1 MQSPI
6 YKIDKSRTTWI
17 GARGRGKWPQWL
29 DQLGPEIPP
38 VDPYASGS
46 KRVFLPID
54 SVEQES
60 LISTWFF
67 QAFRLSIVGVGG
79 QDTGKMG
86 ERILQKGRAEFS
98 QQLFLH
104 PNHKFSIILENR
116 TTALEIHV
124 KSLLTM

>member
-1 MQSPI
+1 M
-6 YKIDKSRTTWI
+6 
-17 GARGRGKWPQWL
+17 PQV
-29 DQLGPEIPP
+29 P
-38 VDPYASGS
+38 
-46 KRVFLPID
+46 RVFLPID

-60 LISTWFF
+60 LINTWFF

-79 QDTGKMG
+79 QDTGKMS

>member
-6 YKIDKSRTTWI
+6 YKIDKSGATWV
-17 GARGRGKWPQWL
+17 GAKGRAKWPQWL
-29 DQLGPEIPP
+29 DQLVPEIPP

-46 KRVFLPID
+46 KRVLLPID
-54 SVEQES
+54 SVEQEP
-60 LISTWFF
+60 LINMCFF
-67 QAFRLSIVGVGG
+67 QAFRLSIVGAGG

-86 ERILQKGRAEFS
+86 ERMLQKGRAESS
-98 QQLFLH
+98 QQSFLH

-116 TTALEIHV
+116 TTALEIHA